1 MKIFVSYSH
10 RDEDTLE
17 RLRAHLSPLRRDG
30 RIETWYDREIR
41 AGGEIDDEISEQLE
55 TCHVFILLISP
66 DFLNSNYCMDTE
78 MTRAM
83 ERHEEGTARVIPI
96 IVEDCYWKT
105 SPFRKL
111 KALPKDGKPISNWTN
126 ENTAFLNIVEEV
138 ARVLDDMVRAP
149 MTPKP
154 DSDRASAAGPQP
166 RKYRV
171 QRHFDDIDRS
181 DFRDQA
187 FDKIRNYFQEAAA
200 ELDALEE
207 LRGRFTARSDKKFSC
222 TVVNRSRIQGGTAH
236 ITVRCSTGGHGFG
249 DISYVFA
256 EDAADNTS
264 HGGLNVEHDEYEM
277 FLTATMNFMRGNEED
292 RMTPHQAAESLWT
305 EFLEQA
311 GVTLA

>member
-41 AGGEIDDEISEQLE
+41 AGGEIDDEISVQLE

-66 DFLNSNYCMDTE
+66 DFLNSDYCMDTE

-149 MTPKP
+149 MAPKP
-154 DSDRASAAGPQP
+154 DSGRASAAGPQP

-181 DFRDQA
+181 DFRDEA

-207 LRGRFTARSDKKFSC
+207 LRGRFTARSEKKFSC
-222 TVVNRSRIQGGTAH
+222 TVVNRSRMQGGTAH

-256 EDAADNTS
+256 EDADDNTS
-264 HGGLNVEHDEYEM
+264 NGGLNVENDEYEM
-277 FLTATMNFMRGNEED
+277 FLTATMNLMRGREED

>member
-1 MKIFVSYSH
+1 MKTFVSYSH
-10 RDEDTLE
+10 RDEATLE
-17 RLRAHLSPLRRDG
+17 RLKAHLSPLRRDG

-41 AGGEIDDEISEQLE
+41 AGGEIDGEISAELE
-55 TCHVFILLISP
+55 ACDIVFLLISP
-66 DFLNSNYCMDTE
+66 DFLNSDYCMDTE

-83 ERHEEGTARVIPI
+83 ERHDEGTARVIPI
-96 IVEDCYWKT
+96 IVEDCYWKS
-105 SPFRKL
+105 SPFMKL

-138 ARVLDDMVRAP
+138 ARVLDEMDEALVSAP
-149 MTPKP
+149 GGATRPE
-154 DSDRASAAGPQP
+154 AQP

-187 FDKIRNYFQEAAA
+187 FDEIRRYFQEAAA
-200 ELDALEE
+200 ELDTLEE

-222 TVVNRSRIQGGTAH
+222 TVVNRSRMQGGTAH

-256 EDAADNTS
+256 EDSADNTS
-264 HGGLNVEHDEYEM
+264 NGGFNVENDDYEM
-277 FLTATMNFMRGNEED
+277 FLTATMNFMRGNQED

-305 EFLEQA
+305 ESLQQA
-311 GVTLA
+311 GVSLA

>member
-10 RDEDTLE
+10 RDEGTLE
-17 RLRAHLSPLRRDG
+17 RLKAHLSPLRRDR

-41 AGGEIDDEISEQLE
+41 AGGEIDGAIAAELE
-55 TCHVFILLISP
+55 ACDIVFLLISP
-66 DFLNSNYCMDTE
+66 DFLNSVYCMDTE

-83 ERHEEGTARVIPI
+83 ERHEDGTARVIPI
-96 IVEDCYWKT
+96 IVEDCYWKS
-105 SPFRKL
+105 SPFKKL

-138 ARVLDDMVRAP
+138 ARVLDDMDRAP
-149 MTPKP
+149 VSVQPEPGGATRPE
-154 DSDRASAAGPQP
+154 AQP

-181 DFRDQA
+181 DFRDKA
-187 FDKIRNYFQEAAA
+187 FDEIRRYFQEAAA

-207 LRGRFTARSDKKFSC
+207 LRGRFTARSEKKFSC
-222 TVVNRSRIQGGTAH
+222 TVVNRSRMQGGTAH

-256 EDAADNTS
+256 EDSADNTS
-264 HGGLNVEHDEYEM
+264 NGGFNVQNDEYEI
-277 FLTATMNFMRGNEED
+277 FLTATMNFMRGNQED

-305 EFLEQA
+305 EFLGQA
-311 GVTLA
+311 GVSLA

>member
-17 RLRAHLSPLRRDG
+17 RLKAHLSPLRRDG

-55 TCHVFILLISP
+55 TCNVFVLLISP
-66 DFLNSNYCMDTE
+66 DFLNSDYCMDTE

-83 ERHEEGTARVIPI
+83 GRHEEGTARVIPI

-138 ARVLDDMVRAP
+138 ARVLDDMDRAP
-149 MTPKP
+149 TAPKP
-154 DSDRASAAGPQP
+154 GSDQASAAGAQP

-171 QRHFDDIDRS
+171 QRHFDDIDRG

-187 FDKIRNYFQEAAA
+187 FDKVRNYFQEAAA

-207 LRGRFTARSDKKFSC
+207 LRGRF
-222 TVVNRSRIQGGTAH
+222 
-236 ITVRCSTGGHGFG
+236 HG
-249 DISYVFA
+249 
-256 EDAADNTS
+256 
-264 HGGLNVEHDEYEM
+264 
-277 FLTATMNFMRGNEED
+277 
-292 RMTPHQAAESLWT
+292 
-305 EFLEQA
+305 
-311 GVTLA
+311 

>member
-10 RDEDTLE
+10 RDEGTLE
-17 RLRAHLSPLRRDG
+17 RLKAHLSPLRRDG

-41 AGGEIDDEISEQLE
+41 AGGEIDGEISAELE
-55 TCHVFILLISP
+55 ACDIIFLLISP
-66 DFLNSNYCMDTE
+66 DFLNSDYCMDTE

-83 ERHEEGTARVIPI
+83 GRHEEGSARVIPI
-96 IVEDCYWKT
+96 IVEDCYWKS
-105 SPFRKL
+105 SPFKKL

-138 ARVLDDMVRAP
+138 ARVLDDMDRAP
-149 MTPKP
+149 V
-154 DSDRASAAGPQP
+154 SAQPEPGGATRPEAQP

-187 FDKIRNYFQEAAA
+187 FDEIRSYFQEAAV

-222 TVVNRSRIQGGTAH
+222 TVVNRSRMQGGTAH

-256 EDAADNTS
+256 EDSADNTS
-264 HGGLNVEHDEYEM
+264 NGGFNVENDEYEM
-277 FLTATMNFMRGNEED
+277 FLTATMNFIRGNQED

-311 GVTLA
+311 GVSLA

>member
-10 RDEDTLE
+10 RDEGTLE
-17 RLRAHLSPLRRDG
+17 RLKTHLSPLRRDG

-41 AGGEIDDEISEQLE
+41 AGGEIDAEISAELE
-55 TCHVFILLISP
+55 ASDIVFLLISP
-66 DFLNSNYCMDTE
+66 DFLNSDYCMDTE

-105 SPFRKL
+105 SVFTKL

-138 ARVLDDMVRAP
+138 ARVLDDMDRAP
-149 MTPKP
+149 AQPEPGETIRP
-154 DSDRASAAGPQP
+154 DTQP

-187 FDKIRNYFQEAAA
+187 FDEMRSYFREATS
-200 ELDALEE
+200 ELDSLDD

-222 TVVNRSRIQGGTAH
+222 TVVNRSRMQGGTAH
-236 ITVRCSTGGHGFG
+236 ITVRCSTGRHGFG

-256 EDAADNTS
+256 EDAGDNTS
-264 HGGLNVEHDEYEM
+264 NGGFNVENDEYEI

-311 GVTLA
+311 GVSLA

>member
-10 RDEDTLE
+10 RDEGTLE
-17 RLRAHLSPLRRDG
+17 RLKAHLSPLRRDG

-41 AGGEIDDEISEQLE
+41 AGAEIDDEISEQLE
-55 TCHVFILLISP
+55 TCDVFLLLISP
-66 DFLNSNYCMDTE
+66 DFLNSDYCMDTE
-78 MTRAM
+78 MSRAM
-83 ERHEEGTARVIPI
+83 ERHEKGTARVIPI
-96 IVEDCYWKT
+96 IVEDCYWKS

-126 ENTAFLNIVEEV
+126 ENTAYLNIVEEV
-138 ARVLDDMVRAP
+138 ARVLGDMDRAP
-149 MTPKP
+149 MAPQPDADQTP
-154 DSDRASAAGPQP
+154 AAAAQP

-187 FDKIRNYFQEAAA
+187 FDEIRSYFQEAAA

-264 HGGLNVEHDEYEM
+264 NGGFNVENDEYEM
-277 FLTATMNFMRGNEED
+277 FLTNTMNFMSGNQED
-292 RMTPHQAAESLWT
+292 RMAPHQAAERLWT
-305 EFLEQA
+305 DFLEQA
-311 GVTLA
+311 GVSLA

>member
-10 RDEDTLE
+10 RDEGTLE
-17 RLRAHLSPLRRDG
+17 RLKAHLSPLRRDG

-41 AGGEIDDEISEQLE
+41 AGGEIDGAISAELE
-55 TCHVFILLISP
+55 SCDIVFLLISP
-66 DFLNSNYCMDTE
+66 DFLDSDYCMDTE

-83 ERHEEGTARVIPI
+83 ERHEEGSARVIPI

-105 SPFRKL
+105 SAFKKL
-111 KALPKDGKPISNWTN
+111 KALPKDGKPISSWTN
-126 ENTAFLNIVEEV
+126 ENTAFLNVVEEV
-138 ARVLDDMVRAP
+138 ARVLDDMDRAP
-149 MTPKP
+149 V
-154 DSDRASAAGPQP
+154 SAQP
-166 RKYRV
+166 EPGGATRPEAQPLKYRV

-187 FDKIRNYFQEAAA
+187 YDGIRRYFQEAAA

-222 TVVNRSRIQGGTAH
+222 TVVNRSRMRGGTAH

-256 EDAADNTS
+256 EDSADNTS
-264 HGGLNVEHDEYEM
+264 NGGFNVENDEYEM
-277 FLTATMNFMRGNEED
+277 FLTATMNFMRGNQED

-311 GVTLA
+311 GVSLA

>member
-17 RLRAHLSPLRRDG
+17 RLKAHLSPLRRDG

-41 AGGEIDDEISEQLE
+41 AGGDIDEEISEQLE
-55 TCHVFILLISP
+55 TCNVYILLISP
-66 DFLNSNYCMDTE
+66 DFLNSDYCMDTE

-105 SPFRKL
+105 SPFQKL

-138 ARVLDDMVRAP
+138 ARVVDDMDRAP

-154 DSDRASAAGPQP
+154 GSDRTSAAGGQT

-187 FDKIRNYFQEAAA
+187 FDKIRSYFQEAAA

-207 LRGRFTARSDKKFSC
+207 LRGRFAARSDKKFSC
-222 TVVNRSRIQGGTAH
+222 TVVNRGRMQGGTAH

-256 EDAADNTS
+256 EDADDNTS
-264 HGGLNVEHDEYEM
+264 NGGLNVENDEYEM
-277 FLTATMNFMRGNEED
+277 FLTATMNFMRGSEED

-305 EFLEQA
+305 EFLEHA

>member
-10 RDEDTLE
+10 RDEGTLE
-17 RLRAHLSPLRRDG
+17 RLKAHLSPLLRDR

-41 AGGEIDDEISEQLE
+41 AGSEIDGKILAKLE
-55 TCHVFILLISP
+55 ACEVVFLLISP
-66 DFLNSNYCMDTE
+66 DFLNSDYCMDTE

-83 ERHEEGTARVIPI
+83 ERHDEGTARVIPI
-96 IVEDCYWKT
+96 IVEDCYWKS
-105 SPFRKL
+105 SPFKKL

-138 ARVLDDMVRAP
+138 ARVLDDVDWTTTSAQP
-149 MTPKP
+149 EP
-154 DSDRASAAGPQP
+154 DGPLRPGAHP

-181 DFRDQA
+181 DFRDQT
-187 FDKIRNYFQEAAA
+187 FDEMRRYFQEAAA

-207 LRGRFTARSDKKFSC
+207 LRGRFTSRSDKKFSC
-222 TVVNRSRIQGGTAH
+222 TVVNRSRMQGGTAH

-256 EDAADNTS
+256 EDAEDNTS
-264 HGGLNVEHDEYEM
+264 NGGFNVENDEYEI
-277 FLTATMNFMRGNEED
+277 FLTATMNFMRGNDKD
-292 RMTPHQAAESLWT
+292 RMTSHQAAESLWT

-311 GVTLA
+311 GVSLV

>member
-10 RDEDTLE
+10 RDEGTLD
-17 RLRAHLSPLRRDG
+17 RLKAHLSPLRRDG

-41 AGGEIDDEISEQLE
+41 AGGKIDGEISAELE
-55 TCHVFILLISP
+55 ACDIVFLLISP
-66 DFLNSNYCMDTE
+66 DFLNSDYCMDTE

-96 IVEDCYWKT
+96 IVEDCYWK
-105 SPFRKL
+105 SSLFKKL

-138 ARVLDDMVRAP
+138 ARILDDM
-149 MTPKP
+149 
-154 DSDRASAAGPQP
+154 DRASASAQPEAGGSTASEARP

-187 FDKIRNYFQEAAA
+187 FDKIRSYFQGAAA

-207 LRGRFTARSDKKFSC
+207 LRGRFRARSDKKFSC

-236 ITVRCSTGGHGFG
+236 ITVQCSTGGEVFG

-256 EDAADNTS
+256 EDARDNTS
-264 HGGLNVEHDEYEM
+264 NGGFNVENDEYEM
-277 FLTATMNFMRGNEED
+277 FLTATMNFIRGNEED

-311 GVTLA
+311 GVSLA